1 MTYAQLTWTKRE
13 GDAVAA
19 AVERELMQSILRRTI
34 SLYLHMHKYVLY
46 VSVYV
51 RTYVLYV
58 RCSYNGN
65 DLIARRASKEISW
78 AWTLEHTYCGKFDMQ
93 VVAVLLHSTII
104 HLPTNTPTNGKSFCT
119 SISAH
124 AITSASVFNSN
135 GVNSLLKIH
144 LSFTL
149 PLLNRTFLNFC
160 LFVFFV
166 AFFVGQNWIKVHF
179 FRSLCVFYS
188 LFLKPLRSLR
198 SFFSFHF
205 DAIISSH
212 SSFFLLIS

>member
-1 MTYAQLTWTKRE
+1 
-13 GDAVAA
+13 
-19 AVERELMQSILRRTI
+19 MQSILRRTI

-46 VSVYV
+46 VSVCTYV
-51 RTYVLYV
+51 RSVCALQFQWQWPH
-58 RCSYNGN
+58 
-65 DLIARRASKEISW
+65 RAKSKQRYLLSLNVG
-78 AWTLEHTYCGKFDMQ
+78 ACTYCGKFDMHG
-93 VVAVLLHSTII
+93 VAFLLHSAII

-135 GVNSLLKIH
+135 GVDSLLKIH

-166 AFFVGQNWIKVHF
+166 AFCLLCDLIQN
-179 FRSLCVFYS
+179 
-188 LFLKPLRSLR
+188 
-198 SFFSFHF
+198 
-205 DAIISSH
+205 
-212 SSFFLLIS
+212 